1 MVNNN
6 MQNKPFSV
14 NEFRELFPILEQ
26 QVNDHALIYLDN
38 AATTQKPL
46 AVVDAISHYYL
57 NDNANVHRASHQLS
71 SRATHAF
78 EAARETV
85 CQFINAK
92 SSKEIIWTK
101 GTTEGF
107 NLLTHVFTKQ
117 LKNGDE
123 VIISTLEHHAN
134 IVPWQMLVESIGIVI
149 KVIPLT
155 SDKQLDLT
163 AFQQLLNTKTKFVS
177 VSHISNAL
185 GIINPVEEIISLAH
199 QVDAQVIIDGA
210 QAVAHLPVDVQAL
223 DCDYYLFS
231 GHKLFAPTGVG
242 VLYGK
247 QHLLETLPP
256 WQGGG
261 EMIKSVSFSETIY
274 NELPFKFE
282 AGTPNIAGVIGLAAA
297 IDFLNSYDRKMLMLH
312 EQMLLAVAE
321 SSLLAIPEVSVF
333 CAGIPK
339 SGAISFTVAG
349 EHHSDI
355 AMLLDAQGIAVRSGS
370 HCAMPLISQLNCSGT
385 VRVSLSLYNT
395 LAEVNTFIKAL
406 KEVISLLKE

>member
-1 MVNNN
+1 MPNN
-6 MQNKPFSV
+6 PFSV
-14 NEFRELFPILEQ
+14 NEFRAQFPILKQ
-26 QVNDHALIYLDN
+26 QVNNHPLIYLDN

-46 AVVDAISHYYL
+46 AVVNAISHYYL
-57 NDNANVHRASHQLS
+57 MDNANVHRASHQLS
-71 SRATHAF
+71 GRATQAF

-107 NLLTHVFTKQ
+107 NLLTHVFAKQ
-117 LKNGDE
+117 LKAGDE
-123 VIISTLEHHAN
+123 VIISALEHHAN
-134 IVPWQMLVESIGIVI
+134 IVPWQMLAESVGILL
-149 KVIPLT
+149 KVIPLST
-155 SDKQLDLT
+155 DNQLDL
-163 AFQQLLNTKTKFVS
+163 AAYQQLLSPKTKFVS
-177 VSHISNAL
+177 VAHISNAL
-185 GIINPVEEIISLAH
+185 GIINPIEEIISLAR

-242 VLYGK
+242 ILYGK
-247 QHLLETLPP
+247 QHLLEALPP

-261 EMIKSVSFSETIY
+261 EMIKSVSFSETVY
-274 NELPFKFE
+274 NVLPFKFE
-282 AGTPNIAGVIGLAAA
+282 AGTPNIAGAIGLAAA
-297 IDFLNSYDRKMLMLH
+297 IDFLTGYDRDMLMRH
-312 EQMLLAVAE
+312 EQRLISVAE
-321 SSLLAIPEVSVF
+321 SRLLAMPDVSVF
-333 CAGIPK
+333 SAGITK

-370 HCAMPLISQLNCSGT
+370 HCAMPLFSVLNCAGS
-385 VRVSLSLYNT
+385 VRVSFSLYNT
-395 LAEVNTFIKAL
+395 LTEVNTFIDAL
-406 KEVISLLKE
+406 QDVINLLKE

>member
-1 MVNNN
+1 MP
-6 MQNKPFSV
+6 NKPFSV
-14 NEFRELFPILEQ
+14 NEFRELFPILDQ

-46 AVVDAISHYYL
+46 AVVEAISHYYL
-57 NDNANVHRASHQLS
+57 KDNANVHRASHQLS
-71 SRATHAF
+71 GRATLAF
-78 EAARETV
+78 ESARETV
-85 CQFINAK
+85 CRFINAK

-107 NLLTHVFTKQ
+107 NLLTHVFAKQ
-117 LKNGDE
+117 LKAGDE

-134 IVPWQMLVESIGIVI
+134 IVPWQMLVESIGIVL

-155 SDKQLDLT
+155 SDNQLDLA

-177 VSHISNAL
+177 VAHISNAL
-185 GIINPVEEIISLAH
+185 GIINPIEEIISLAH
-199 QVDAQVIIDGA
+199 QVDVQVIIDGA
-210 QAVAHLPVDVQAL
+210 QAVAHLPIDVQAL

-247 QHLLETLPP
+247 QHLLEALPP

-261 EMIKSVSFSETIY
+261 EMIKSVSFSKTIY

-297 IDFLNSYDRKMLMLH
+297 IDFLNSYERKMLMLH
-312 EQMLLAVAE
+312 EQMLLAVTE
-321 SSLLAIPEVSVF
+321 SSLLTIPEVSVF

-339 SGAISFTVAG
+339 SGAISFNVAG

-355 AMLLDAQGIAVRSGS
+355 AMLLDAQGIAVRSGT
-370 HCAMPLISQLNCSGT
+370 HCAMPLISKLNCTGT
-385 VRVSLSLYNT
+385 VRVSFSLYNT

-406 KEVISLLKE
+406 KEIISLLKE

>member
-1 MVNNN
+1 
-6 MQNKPFSV
+6 MQNKPFSI
-14 NEFRELFPILEQ
+14 NELREQFPILDQ
-26 QVNDHALIYLDN
+26 LVNDHSLIYLDN

-46 AVVDAISHYYL
+46 AVVEAITHYYL

-71 SRATHAF
+71 QRATNNF
-78 EAARETV
+78 EHAREVV

-92 SSKEIIWTK
+92 CSKEIIWTK

-107 NLLTHVFTKQ
+107 NLLTNVFATQ
-117 LKNGDE
+117 LSAGDE

-134 IVPWQMLVESIGIVI
+134 IVPWQMLAKSIGIVL
-149 KVIPLT
+149 KVIPL
-155 SDKQLDLT
+155 KQDNSLDLE
-163 AFQQLLNTKTKFVS
+163 AYQQMLNTNTRFVS
-177 VSHISNAL
+177 VAHISNAL
-185 GIINPVEEIISLAH
+185 GIINPVDDIIKLAH
-199 QVDAQVIIDGA
+199 QVNAQVIIDGA
-210 QAVAHLPVDVQAL
+210 QAIAHMPVDVQAL

-247 QHLLETLPP
+247 QHLLEALPP

-261 EMIKSVSFSETIY
+261 EMIKSVSLSETIY
-274 NELPFKFE
+274 NDLPFKFE

-297 IDFLNSYDRKMLMLH
+297 IEFLNQYDRKMMMLH

-321 SSLLAIPEVSVF
+321 SGLLAIPEVSVF

-339 SGAISFTVAG
+339 SGAISFNVAD

-370 HCAMPLISQLNCSGT
+370 HCAMPLLNALNCEGT
-385 VRVSLSLYNT
+385 VRISFSFYNT
-395 LAEVNTFIKAL
+395 LAEVNHFLSAL
-406 KEVISLLKE
+406 KNVISLLKE